1 MYGHSVSAAG
11 LSGTGV
17 SSATLAA
24 TGYNTLAFLLAAI
37 TLILAGLALTQ
48 LVRRPGRARP

>member
-11 LSGTGV
+11 LSGAGV

-24 TGYNTLAFLLAAI
+24 TGYNTLAFLLAAV